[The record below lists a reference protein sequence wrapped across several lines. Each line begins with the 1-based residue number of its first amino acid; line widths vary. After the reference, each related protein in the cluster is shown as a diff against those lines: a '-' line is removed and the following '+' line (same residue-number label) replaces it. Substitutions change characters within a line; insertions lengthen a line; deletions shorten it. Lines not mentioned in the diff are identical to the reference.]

1 MMREGAE
8 DYQYLWLL
16 QNTLDGL
23 PEALKQTEEAR
34 EATRILANCASE
46 VVGGTGDAEV
56 SSKERKPNAQSNIVP
71 LYLRKRVGDLI
82 EKIGR

>member
-1 MMREGAE
+1 
-8 DYQYLWLL
+8 
-16 QNTLDGL
+16 
-23 PEALKQTEEAR
+23 
-34 EATRILANCASE
+34 
-46 VVGGTGDAEV
+46 VGGTGDAEV

>member
-16 QNTLDGL
+16 QNALDGL
-23 PEALKQTEEAR
+23 PEAMKQTEKAR
-34 EATRILANCASE
+34 EAARILVECASE

-56 SSKERKPNAQSNIVP
+56 SSKERKPNAQSSLVP
-71 LYLRKRVGDLI
+71 MNLRGRVGDLI
-82 EKIGR
+82 EELGR